1 MDHFHIFD
9 NGNQVPPW
17 HNDSMDVSIKGCFV
31 GYDTVACIR
40 RSVLSALMIVTFVLC
55 FIKVGR
61 FHAVHHEQV
70 HHYVIFYMAL
80 VECIICIVNWMLS
93 GHYPELDL
101 GATALK
107 VLQLVTLCHFHWI
120 QAFRILHRETI
131 ARTVWFPLMGVFS
144 TYIVA
149 VAAIGILDVGP
160 SWTECLKPYW
170 VMLSAADFLG
180 VQLFLIAGIYITR
193 KINEVSTLE
202 CVKKTQK
209 RNLWAVIFA
218 FEVSAITG
226 LVYDVTIKIVGDEIV
241 GCSGIF
247 ADTQL
252 IYSPVFFMFMI
263 FKFCLPIWSLLAVL
277 EPLPTGIS
285 YSEILATSHSG
296 SLSGACGGHSVGSPY
311 RVLRS
316 YVFDDNA
323 HILGL
328 GSSPRSRNNSG
339 STNSENSEFSARH
352 FFNGRVMPTLYIPG
366 HGHILPPAPRPSAQ
380 GWNNPRD
387 YWRSRQRVSSSGQ
400 LSAMVRNPSLSMISE
415 EANSLT
421 ATSNQP
427 LPELQRTSTPV
438 PDGSRQ
444 NLLVDIHIAEDDNV
458 EEEEA

>member
-1 MDHFHIFD
+1 MIIF
-9 NGNQVPPW
+9 
-17 HNDSMDVSIKGCFV
+17 F
-31 GYDTVACIR
+31 
-40 RSVLSALMIVTFVLC
+40 L
-55 FIKVGR
+55 
-61 FHAVHHEQV
+61 
-70 HHYVIFYMAL
+70 
-80 VECIICIVNWMLS
+80 
-93 GHYPELDL
+93 
-101 GATALK
+101 
-107 VLQLVTLCHFHWI
+107 LQ
-120 QAFRILHRETI
+120 
-131 ARTVWFPLMGVFS
+131 
-144 TYIVA
+144 
-149 VAAIGILDVGP
+149 
-160 SWTECLKPYW
+160 
-170 VMLSAADFLG
+170 
-180 VQLFLIAGIYITR
+180 
-193 KINEVSTLE
+193 
-202 CVKKTQK
+202 
-209 RNLWAVIFA
+209 
-218 FEVSAITG
+218 
-226 LVYDVTIKIVGDEIV
+226 
-241 GCSGIF
+241 
-247 ADTQL
+247 
-252 IYSPVFFMFMI
+252 
-263 FKFCLPIWSLLAVL
+263 
-277 EPLPTGIS
+277 
-285 YSEILATSHSG
+285 

-421 ATSNQP
+421 ATSNQL

>member
-1 MDHFHIFD
+1 MHHFHMFD
-9 NGNQVPPW
+9 DKNHVPPW

-31 GYDTVACIR
+31 GYDTVACVR
-40 RSVLSALMIVTFVLC
+40 RSVLSALMVLTFVLC
-55 FIKVGR
+55 LFKVGR
-61 FHAVHHEQV
+61 FHAVHHEQI

-80 VECIICIVNWMLS
+80 VECIICVVNWMLS

-107 VLQLVTLCHFHWI
+107 VLQLVTLCHFHWV

-131 ARTVWFPLMGVFS
+131 ARTVWFPLMGIFS
-144 TYIVA
+144 TYVVA

-226 LVYDVTIKIVGDEIV
+226 LVYDVTIKIMGDEVV

-247 ADTQL
+247 AHTQL

-328 GSSPRSRNNSG
+328 GGTSRSRSNSG

-352 FFNGRVMPTLYIPG
+352 LFNSRMMPTLYIPG
-366 HGHILPPAPRPSAQ
+366 HGHILPPAPRPPAQ

-400 LSAMVRNPSLSMISE
+400 LSAMVRNPSLSIISE
-415 EANSLT
+415 EANGLST
-421 ATSNQP
+421 ASQP
-427 LPELQRTSTPV
+427 PSDLQRTSTPV
-438 PDGSRQ
+438 PNGGNQS
-444 NLLVDIHIAEDDNV
+444 LLVDIHIAEDESV
-458 EEEEA
+458 EEEDA